1 MTTWRG
7 RFAAISCQR
16 WDKSW
21 PSTFLLSPHSCPT
34 FYHCFSCSFLLFF
47 PSSVLLSFADF
58 LFSLFLFNFLI
69 WWVLLE
75 FHWHV
80 LIRKLVAKAVEPDL
94 HWIFEADIDIWDF
107 FVSLS
112 LSAFLSHVYGPGKV
126 LRYSA
131 NQYKVLFFFLG
142 ANGAILLLF
151 IPTLHFCKWTKFLFP
166 GLLMW
171 TQFYHHRP
179 ISAWDCSSFRVF
191 F

>member
-131 NQYKVLFFFLG
+131 NQYKVLFFFSWCQWG
-142 ANGAILLLF
+142 HFVAIYTSLTFLQMNK
-151 IPTLHFCKWTKFLFP
+151 IPFSWPAYVNTVLP
-166 GLLMW
+166 
-171 TQFYHHRP
+171 P
-179 ISAWDCSSFRVF
+179 
-191 F
+191 